1 MFNKTIEDLASKFC
15 NNLCDSCK
23 ANGKCRNNTNYA
35 PTQELQSNK
44 ISPQQKAKAMFD
56 FYDKILKIQFNE
68 SSNLLAVT
76 FALQEVDAVL
86 NVIYDNWYDSQ
97 NGVYEYYL
105 AVKEEIFKIK

>member
-1 MFNKTIEDLASKFC
+1 MFNKTIEDLARKGC
-15 NNLCDSCK
+15 NNLCASCK
-23 ANGKCRNNTNYA
+23 ANGKCRNNTDYE

-44 ISPQQKAKAMFD
+44 ISPQQKAKAIFD